1 MCWAVPRV
9 RAHCAVSTKKNTP
22 GGFRGLYIT
31 SSFFSRRL
39 LMLVVVFGAVDL
51 AGLAILLA
59 GDLGALLRRQL
70 AAVGLT
76 VRANLMI
83 DSCLI
88 SFQMSG
94 FSLSQL
100 AAFDAIRDPIMLV
113 FLALANGPV

>member
-9 RAHCAVSTKKNTP
+9 RAHCAVSTEKNTP

-31 SSFFSRRL
+31 SAFFSRRL

-51 AGLAILLA
+51 AGLEILLA
-59 GDLGALLRRQL
+59 GDLGALLRRHL

-83 DSCLI
+83 DFRLVPFQVG
-88 SFQMSG
+88 SFSG
-94 FSLSQL
+94 
-100 AAFDAIRDPIMLV
+100 
-113 FLALANGPV
+113 G